1 MKKVLLT
8 TLLAIAGLGIF
19 AQKLDKAKD
28 FLKDKKYADAKTQID
43 GVLADPKNEKN
54 GEAWFYK
61 GKIYSAIAADAALGA
76 QTPDARKQA
85 FDAFKKYVEVDDK
98 HILLVLENYKP
109 ILDLYTYYFNAG
121 AALYKANQN
130 AESYSTFKDCLEISD
145 YMNSKGWTNI
155 KLDTTVVLYA
165 GITSEKSGKKDDAAL
180 YYGKLAEAKING
192 ENNDQ
197 IYGWLVGH
205 YAEKKDD
212 ANAMKYLNLAR
223 EVYPKKDSLW
233 EEYEM
238 EMVRN
243 SGDKK
248 RLYAYYDKKLAANPS
263 DYMTL
268 YDYSVDMYTGAYD
281 TSLAKRPANSAET
294 ISKVE
299 ANLRKVIELK
309 PDFVT
314 GYLNLGKVI
323 FNEANDVLNES
334 KKIRPQGGV
343 KLKPDELK
351 KKDDLRKAATKKFDE
366 AIPYFEKIDQILGTQ
381 GKLKGEEKR
390 DLKEAYDL
398 LSSIYDNDGNKVK
411 SDLYTDK
418 LMNTEKI
425 H

>member
-28 FLKDKKYADAKTQID
+28 LLKDKKYADAKTQID
-43 GVLADPKNEKN
+43 GVIADPKNEKN

-130 AESYSTFKDCLEISD
+130 AEAYSTFKDCLAISD

-155 KLDTTVVLYA
+155 KLDTTIVLYA
-165 GITSEKSGKKDDAAL
+165 GITSEKSGKKDDAAV

-248 RLYAYYDKKLAANPS
+248 RLYDYYDKKLAANPS

-268 YDYSVDMYTGAYD
+268 YDYSVDMYTTAYD
-281 TSLAKRPANSAET
+281 TSLAKRPGNSAET

-299 ANLRKVIELK
+299 ANMKKVVELK

-323 FNEANDVLNES
+323 FNEANDILNES

-366 AIPYFEKIDQILGTQ
+366 AIPYFEKIDQILGPQ

-390 DLKEAYDL
+390 NLKEAYDL

-418 LMNTEKI
+418 LMNTEKV